1 LKTLEKIKK
10 SCERFPEKNAFF
22 INNKFYT
29 YRGFSQIVS
38 NIKYSIEKEE
48 TKKGSLI
55 GIIINDDIY
64 TYSSIFA
71 VLFSGNAFVP
81 ISPNNPIDRNINI
94 IEQSEIK
101 ILLSS
106 EKNSEFE
113 NNEKLKALKILDT
126 TQIENKL
133 LSFDISNI
141 SENKLA
147 YLLFTS
153 GSTGV
158 PKGVPITRK
167 ALDSFVDAFFALG
180 YKIDENDKF
189 LQMFDLT
196 FDLSIMS
203 YVIPL
208 CIGAC
213 VYPVSS
219 KGIKYTGV
227 YDILETHEITFALMV
242 PSILSFLRSY
252 FKDIKLEKLRYSL
265 FCGEAL
271 YNDIVGEWSECVPNA
286 LIQNVYGPT
295 EATIFCLTYNWN
307 KKYSDEKSFNGIVSI
322 GKPMNNISAIIIGE
336 DLKFVPD
343 GEKGELCLSG
353 NQLTEGYWKAPEK
366 NNESFFKS
374 EKNSEKFYRT
384 GDICFID
391 KDGDFAYCGRL
402 DNQIKIQGFRVEL
415 SEIEHHVRQITGLA
429 NVAAIPLVNKF
440 GNTEIYLFVENY
452 KNDTNKI
459 HEYLKSKI
467 PQYMLPVDISSI
479 PVFPLTTNGKI
490 NRKVLLELIKLN

>member
-1 LKTLEKIKK
+1 MKTLEKIKN
-10 SCERFPEKNAFF
+10 SCEKFPERNAFF
-22 INNKFYT
+22 INDKFYT
-29 YRGFSQIVS
+29 YKEFSYLVS
-38 NIKYSIEKEE
+38 NIKDLIEKEE
-48 TKKGSLI
+48 TKKGNLI

-71 VLFSGNAFVP
+71 ILFSGNAYVP
-81 ISPNNPIDRNINI
+81 INPDNPIDRNINI
-94 IEQSEIK
+94 IEQAGIK
-101 ILLSS
+101 IILTS
-106 EKNSEFE
+106 ERIPELE
-113 NNEKLKALKILDT
+113 NHKKLKTLKISDT
-126 TQIENKL
+126 SKIENKIQPL
-133 LSFDISNI
+133 VISDISDNE
-141 SENKLA
+141 SA

-153 GSTGV
+153 GSTGI

-167 ALDSFVDAFFALG
+167 ALDSFVDSFFLLD
-180 YKIDENDKF
+180 YKINQNDGF

-213 VYPVSS
+213 VYPVPSNV
-219 KGIKYTGV
+219 IKYTGV
-227 YDILETHEITFALMV
+227 YDIMETHEITFALMV
-242 PSILSFLRSY
+242 PSILSFLRPY
-252 FKDIKLEKLRYSL
+252 FNDIKLEKLRYSL

-271 YNDIVGEWSECVPNA
+271 YDDIAGEWSECVPNA

-307 KKYSDEKSFNGIVSI
+307 KKYSEKKSFNGIVSI
-322 GKPMNNISAIIIGE
+322 GKPMNNVSAIIVDE
-336 DLKFVPD
+336 NLKILPD

-353 NQLTEGYWKAPEK
+353 NQLTEGYWKDIEK
-366 NNESFFKS
+366 NKESFFKLNNK
-374 EKNSEKFYRT
+374 EKLFYRT

-391 KDGDFAYCGRL
+391 EGGDFAYCGRL
-402 DNQIKIQGFRVEL
+402 DNQIKVQGFRVEL

-452 KNDTNKI
+452 QDDANKI
-459 HEYLKSKI
+459 HEYLKLKI

-479 PVFPLTTNGKI
+479 PVFPLTSNGKI
-490 NRKVLLELIKLN
+490 NRKALLELIKLS